1 MAKVG
6 SIIPCGFCGEDMEVT
21 NPNMRY
27 HPECARLKNI
37 EDTKKRQAKAKENGT
52 CIKRKN
58 KKSSKNKNSLAD
70 MEREARQKNISY
82 GKLRGQEYLKT
93 IPSVLDGWN
102 H

>member
-6 SIIPCGFCGEDMEVT
+6 EIISCRRCGGDVVVT
-21 NPNMRY
+21 NPNMKFCS
-27 HPECARLKNI
+27 ECSKLKRA
-37 EDTKKRQAKAKENGT
+37 EYMKKRCAKVKENKKCT
-52 CIKRKN
+52 KERKI
-58 KKSSKNKNSLAD
+58 SLVD
-70 MEREARQKNISY
+70 MENEAREKKTTY